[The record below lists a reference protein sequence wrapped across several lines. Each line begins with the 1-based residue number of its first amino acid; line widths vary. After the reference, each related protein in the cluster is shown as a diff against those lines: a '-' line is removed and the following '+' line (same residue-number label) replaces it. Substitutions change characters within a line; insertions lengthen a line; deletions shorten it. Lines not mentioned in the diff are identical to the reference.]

1 MKAVEIEEDSMKNQ
15 NIPNKDFENKSSQQT
30 PSRESSSRFEKGA
43 EVKSNSSQSISDLNK
58 TSSRTG
64 LR

>member
-1 MKAVEIEEDSMKNQ
+1 MKNQ

-43 EVKSNSSQSISDLNK
+43 EVNKNNSSQSKSDLNK